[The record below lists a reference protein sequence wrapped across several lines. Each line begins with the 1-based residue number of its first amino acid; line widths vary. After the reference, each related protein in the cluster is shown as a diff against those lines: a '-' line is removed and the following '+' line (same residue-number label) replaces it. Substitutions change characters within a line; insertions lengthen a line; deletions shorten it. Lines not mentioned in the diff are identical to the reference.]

1 MTDDAARDAKV
12 QVLVAKWAI
21 PSREAERLL
30 DAQQADR
37 EADGA

>member
-1 MTDDAARDAKV
+1 MSSDAARDAKV
-12 QVLVAKWAI
+12 QFLVDKWAI
-21 PSREAERLL
+21 PTREAARLL